1 MKKDEYYHLLAN
13 AFSWMNQLTE
23 KKEEV
28 QKDELENFFTED
40 LEICTNNQPL
50 IGLDKFHQH
59 LKESLS
65 QYSHSKVLFPFKAY
79 LSDNRKAVLYYLLRS
94 TTINEEVFDYC
105 VMSIFKFRNGKISS
119 WTEVVSEV
127 AKK

>member
-1 MKKDEYYHLLAN
+1 MKKDEYYHHLTN

-23 KKEEV
+23 KREEV
-28 QKDELENFFTED
+28 QKSELERFFTED

-65 QYSHSKVLFPFKAY
+65 QYIHSKVLFPFKAY
-79 LSDNRKAVLYYLLRS
+79 LSDSKKAVLYYLLRS
-94 TTINEEVFDYC
+94 TTMDEEVFDYC
-105 VMSIFKFRNGKISS
+105 VMSMFKFRNGKISS
-119 WTEVVSEV
+119 WIEVVSEI